1 MRVVMHRGFPA
12 VAALLACACAMP
24 ASSAPP
30 AASASVHA
38 SADAAAIERLERRW
52 LAAVA
57 PGGDRSAL
65 EGILA
70 DDYIDTDWQGH
81 VRGKAA
87 LIGAT
92 TTSDAA
98 QRVSDLRVRT
108 WGDAAVATGINHV
121 HSPGKGW
128 SVDVAFTDVFARI
141 RGHWRAVAS
150 QETVQKR
157 PAAGH

>member
-1 MRVVMHRGFPA
+1 MRGWFPA
-12 VAALLACACAMP
+12 MAAMLACAWAMS
-24 ASSAPP
+24 ASSTPP
-30 AASASVHA
+30 AAPAATSARA

-70 DDYIDTDWQGH
+70 EDYIDTDWQG
-81 VRGKAA
+81 RTRDKAA

-92 TTSDAA
+92 ATGDAT
-98 QRVSDLRVRT
+98 QRVNDLRVRT
-108 WGDAAVATGINHV
+108 WGDTAVATGINHV

-141 RGHWRAVAS
+141 HGHWRAVAS

-157 PAAGH
+157 TAAGH

>member
-1 MRVVMHRGFPA
+1 MRNGF
-12 VAALLACACAMP
+12 AAMAAALACAWAVP

-30 AASASVHA
+30 AASVSAHA
-38 SADAAAIERLERRW
+38 SADVAAIASLERRW

-57 PGGDRSAL
+57 PGGDRSTL
-65 EGILA
+65 ESILA
-70 DDYIDTDWQGH
+70 DDYIDTDWQGRT
-81 VRGKAA
+81 RGKAV
-87 LIGAT
+87 LIGTAAT
-92 TTSDAA
+92 GDAT

-108 WGDAAVATGINHV
+108 WDDTAVATGINHV

-141 RGHWRAVAS
+141 HGHWRAVAS

-157 PAAGH
+157 TAAGH